1 MSGVLLLAWLITAV
15 PAANNDLEA
24 AIDNYYS
31 SILTGKVIGWEI
43 EFKRYPE
50 LDERNY
56 QITCIRGEDE
66 MSIPRGT
73 RLCWVDMVVDGRSKS
88 LPVTL
93 RIDTVE
99 EVPLAR
105 EDIPPR
111 TALDDSLIVWKAM
124 KSNELGSTIFP
135 SRRDI
140 NSQWSKVRISMG
152 NVISTPR
159 IEPIPQVAIGDDV
172 VLISRCGTVEVKT
185 EGKALGDGYIGDK
198 IRVENGFNGKRLRG
212 IVEDKGVILVK

>member
-1 MSGVLLLAWLITAV
+1 MSGILLLAWLIAAV
-15 PAANNDLEA
+15 PAAKSDLEA

-43 EFKRYPE
+43 EFRRYPE
-50 LDERNY
+50 LDERDY
-56 QITCIRGEDE
+56 QITCVRGEDE
-66 MSIPRGT
+66 MSIPRGM
-73 RLCWVDMVVDGRSKS
+73 RLCWVDMIVDGRSKS

-111 TALDDSLIVWKAM
+111 TALDDSLVVWKVM

-135 SRRDI
+135 SRNDI
-140 NSQWSKVRISMG
+140 CSQWSKVRIAKG
-152 NVISTPR
+152 NVISAPR
-159 IEPIPQVAIGDDV
+159 IESIPQVAIGDDV

-185 EGKALGDGYIGDK
+185 KGKALGDGYIGEK